1 MPGTGHAI
9 EGFTTRRIDLR
20 GRALG
25 AAEAT
30 GLAAAVEAGKL
41 VEAELLTAAEA
52 EELAEELIALHR
64 AHLPPGE
71 DAYSQVLA
79 GLGGAAFNWGTA
91 AGEGAVRLDLAAR
104 PVLAR
109 VTASALALAAA
120 QRAPDEEVL
129 LSLVP
134 SLRKTRTFPRFF
146 HRDSHRSVDEVAAEG
161 AADAGDARPSDYRT
175 VWDLG
180 LEHSSDVLDVAFA
193 PRAALLAPEGGVAA
207 RWRPLF
213 QLQDLD
219 FRRLSDA
226 EIDAVQPQVREE
238 ALPFPA
244 SQRRLSPG
252 RAFVWHDER
261 WFHSTYLRRGRR
273 VEELRE
279 RPRSIL
285 VVRSFAAGAHR
296 RIPWSEAVR
305 GVLPEVLGEP
315 SPARP
320 VQEPGT
326 ARGDR

>member
-1 MPGTGHAI
+1 M
-9 EGFTTRRIDLR
+9 
-20 GRALG
+20 
-25 AAEAT
+25 
-30 GLAAAVEAGKL
+30 AAAIDAGEL
-41 VEAELLTAAEA
+41 VEAELLTGDEAAE
-52 EELAEELIALHR
+52 LAAELIALHR
-64 AHLPPGE
+64 ARVPPGE

-79 GLGGAAFNWGTA
+79 GEAGAAFNWGTA
-91 AGEGAVRLDLAAR
+91 AGEGAARLDLAAH

-109 VTASALALAAA
+109 TAASALALAAA
-120 QRAPDEEVL
+120 QGAPGEEVL

-146 HRDSHRSVDEVAAEG
+146 HRDSHRSVDEVADEGSG
-161 AADAGDARPSDYRT
+161 AADRPPSDYRT
-175 VWDLG
+175 VWDVG

-193 PRAALLAPEGGVAA
+193 PRAALLAPGGGVAD

-226 EIDAVQPQVREE
+226 EIDAVQRQVRED

-244 SQRRLSPG
+244 SQRRLLPG
-252 RAFVWHDER
+252 RAFVWHDEH

-273 VEELRE
+273 IEELRE

-296 RIPWSEAVR
+296 RIPWSEPVR
-305 GVLPEVLGEP
+305 RLLPEVLGAPIAAAGTGRAEP
-315 SPARP
+315 RT
-320 VQEPGT
+320 G
-326 ARGDR
+326 RGDR